1 MAVKTVL
8 VMSSLLAL
16 AFAAPQAF
24 AGNAAPNIAEAS
36 PQQISP
42 PTDGASSGAPSAQ
55 PAKQRQHRHHAGK
68 HRRQPQQQGG
78 NPQQGSSAPNP
89 N

>member
-1 MAVKTVL
+1 
-8 VMSSLLAL
+8 MSSLLAL

-42 PTDGASSGAPSAQ
+42 PTDGSSSGAPSAQ

-68 HRRQPQQQGG
+68 HRRHQQQPGG